1 MQGVLGELAK
11 WTIEERDR
19 GGLRKVLWKPR
30 GNAVS
35 SDGGSSPA
43 ADEASEAEP
52 ALTGAA
58 LLGDDLAEAASMVDM
73 PKALH
78 SMA

>member
-1 MQGVLGELAK
+1 MRGVVGELAK

-30 GNAVS
+30 ENAVS

-52 ALTGAA
+52 SLTGAA
-58 LLGDDLAEAASMVDM
+58 LLGGSV
-73 PKALH
+73 
-78 SMA
+78 SV